1 MTVLTWTHTSRG
13 TRRPMFEVRLLSGGE
28 GEERTEGGLS
38 VMEPKSVTH
47 TRVKMK
53 VKVLA
58 WTKI

>member
-1 MTVLTWTHTSRG
+1 
-13 TRRPMFEVRLLSGGE
+13 MFEVRLLSGGE